1 MLLFIYRSIFCAV
14 TVQVYFLTF
23 SFCGIILLLM
33 AHEIHYGL
41 CFMSYLRN
49 PLHLQIVTMVWNAIY
64 LGLDIYTFNHL
75 GFIIIIII
83 WGLPWWLR
91 Q

>member
-1 MLLFIYRSIFCAV
+1 MKSIIA
-14 TVQVYFLTF
+14 
-23 SFCGIILLLM
+23 
-33 AHEIHYGL
+33 

-75 GFIIIIII
+75 GFIIIIIL
-83 WGLPWWLR
+83 GLPWWLR